1 MTIVPV
7 VQFPPT
13 ESWHPILNGWMIT
26 ALGVEFSQIINTMK
40 TKIFWFVFLIL
51 SASLLVKC
59 DKDDDTTILTL
70 TIASVKPVTNEYT
83 VQHLPFI
90 TPPLYIYKENGDEW
104 GIWPSSNP
112 IHGFDNIYQEG
123 SEYVIEIIE
132 TCKDNPEPDQP
143 NYSYRLNRVVSAVH
157 KESENIP
164 NYMIK

>member
-1 MTIVPV
+1 MIVPV

-26 ALGVEFSQIINTMK
+26 ALGVEFSQKYNTMK
-40 TKIFWFVFLIL
+40 TKIFGFVFLIL
-51 SASLLVKC
+51 SASLLVNC